1 MPEKEKVKD
10 VQSLANT
17 LDSLPE
23 TVKQRILGVAE
34 GYQLAIDASKEK
46 KENPACLCVN
56 CTCTGCHEECYGHCH
71 GCGHLVDH
79 CNSYQDEGEKWRL
92 T

>member
-1 MPEKEKVKD
+1 MNEKEP
-10 VQSLANT
+10 Q
-17 LDSLPE
+17 
-23 TVKQRILGVAE
+23 
-34 GYQLAIDASKEK
+34 KEST
-46 KENPACLCVN
+46 ACLCVN

-79 CNSYQDEGEKWRL
+79 CNSYQDEGEKWRS